1 MGDLKKIISH
11 KSFYNWI
18 LTQLKLIL
26 ILEDYDL
33 FNINFSSQYSTFI
46 LSFVFH
52 CYIFYIY
59 GRRVD
64 YDFESKV
71 FFVWKFDRII

>member
-46 LSFVFH
+46 LSFVLH
-52 CYIFYIY
+52 IIFMKEGSTMTLNLKCSLY
-59 GRRVD
+59 GN
-64 YDFESKV
+64 S
-71 FFVWKFDRII
+71 IG

>member
-46 LSFVFH
+46 LSFVLH
-52 CYIFYIY
+52 IMKEGSTMTLNLKCSFYGNSI
-59 GRRVD
+59 G
-64 YDFESKV
+64 
-71 FFVWKFDRII
+71 

>member
-33 FNINFSSQYSTFI
+33 FNINFPSQYSTFI
-46 LSFVFH
+46 LSFVLT
-52 CYIFYIY
+52 YYIY
-59 GRRVD
+59 ERRVD

-71 FFVWKFDRII
+71 LFVWKFDRII